1 MVINGSLY
9 EQLCFKILCWKLLFE
24 VQKGFIQLQIYQVTS
39 NIISFIFDVN
49 FFKKGCFVCLLEKR
63 CQVSDS

>member
-9 EQLCFKILCWKLLFE
+9 EQLCFKILYWKLLFE
-24 VQKGFIQLQIYQVTS
+24 VQKGFIQLQIYQVTN

-49 FFKKGCFVCLLEKR
+49 FFKKKLFCMSVGKTMPGK
-63 CQVSDS
+63 